1 MDAFGLGVEEE
12 EEESGGWRVRRG
24 AGAEEDEREDGESER
39 ETSQR
44 RTVRSNEPEATQC
57 WSRLRVEQSAY

>member
-1 MDAFGLGVEEE
+1 MEEE
-12 EEESGGWRVRRG
+12 EEESGGWSVNRG
-24 AGAEEDEREDGESER
+24 AGGEEDGEEGEEAR